1 MKSLQISLHLFV
13 HLFVQIRLPALLVW
27 MCSAGML
34 FAQTQ
39 PTVAS
44 LPQRSV
50 LVLVS
55 SGFGQAG
62 IDNYV
67 KGLYEVLRDRGVSY
81 TNIHV
86 EYLDLVKNPDDKYG
100 QRLGELLLSKYPESK
115 VSVIVAVQPAAL
127 NFLLNAGRAIA
138 PNAPVLVTQAK
149 VPPGINTAGR
159 HFFLQTPSLDFSGTL
174 QRALEL
180 FPKTERVVLLS
191 GASAVEQERL
201 QDAKRQF
208 APWNDRL
215 HFEYV
220 DKLSIEEIEL
230 RLAAAPPNTVVIG
243 PGINRDGKGQVLV
256 PVETIVEIAKSA
268 NAPIFPV
275 YSVSIGR
282 GAIGGMVSVLEHEGR
297 SMALTVLDA
306 LRMDSKQIDSLKIR
320 PSAAVSMF
328 DWQQIERWR
337 GDASKLPADTVFLN
351 RPPTLW
357 GQYKGYVVGGG
368 LAIVILS
375 VLTIALSLQI
385 RRRLLAERYLHA
397 SQDQYRL
404 LADNISDVLWV
415 FNLKNNRLQ
424 YVSPSV
430 QHLLGYTAEEV
441 MAHPLGNLIASIAS
455 KDLIALVAE
464 RTAAYSNSAGETHTY
479 TDTTA
484 LNRQDGSVVWTE
496 TATRYSCNAQGEL
509 ALLGVTRDISQ
520 RMLAQK
526 EIQQLAFYDALTQ
539 LPNRKLL
546 LDRIHQAITAT
557 TRSRRAGA
565 LLFID
570 LDHFKTLNDTRG
582 HDIGDLLLKQ
592 VAQRLTTCVR
602 EGDTVA
608 RLGGDE
614 FVVMLEDLDESLPQ
628 AGAEVRVIGE
638 EILTMLNQPYLLNE
652 IEHNSSASV
661 GVVLFSGNQE
671 SVDELLKRA
680 DMAMYRAKA
689 AGRNALCFFDP
700 EMQAV
705 ITARAKME
713 SELRK
718 GLLAEQFLLHYQPQ
732 VEADGRI
739 TGAEAL
745 IRWQH
750 PDRGMVSPADFI
762 ALAED
767 TGLILPMG
775 KWVLETA
782 CAQLVEW
789 ASEPAM
795 AHLTLAVN
803 VSSLQFRHIGFVTQ
817 VLDVLMRTGVKP
829 HKLKLELTESLLVHD
844 MEETVVKMMTLR
856 AQGLSFS
863 LDDFGTGYSS
873 LAYLKRL
880 PLNQLK
886 IDQSFVHD
894 VLTDPNDA
902 AIARTIIDL
911 GQSLGL
917 AVIAEGVETEGQREF
932 LADNGCTAF
941 QGYLFSRPLPHNQF
955 KALLTSRV

>member
-1 MKSLQISLHLFV
+1 MKYLQIFL
-13 HLFVQIRLPALLVW
+13 HLFVQIRLPVLLVW
-27 MCSAGML
+27 MCFAGML

-39 PTVAS
+39 PPVAS
-44 LPQRSV
+44 PPQRPV

-149 VPPGINTAGR
+149 VPPGIHTADR
-159 HFFLQTPSLDFSGTL
+159 HFFLQTPSLDFGGTL

-208 APWNDRL
+208 APWDDRL
-215 HFEYV
+215 QFEYV
-220 DKLSIEEIEL
+220 DELSFEEIE
-230 RLAAAPPNTVVIG
+230 RRMAVTPPNTVIIAS
-243 PGINRDGKGQVLV
+243 GINRDGKGQVLV
-256 PVETIVEIAKSA
+256 PVETIVKIAKSA

-297 SMALTVLDA
+297 SMALSVLDA
-306 LRMDSKQIDSLKIR
+306 LQMDPKEIDSLKIR

-357 GQYKGYVVGGG
+357 GQYKGYVIAGG
-368 LAIVILS
+368 LAIVVLS
-375 VLTIALSLQI
+375 MLALALSLQI
-385 RRRLLAERYLHA
+385 RRRLLAERYLLA
-397 SQDQYRL
+397 SQGQYRL

-415 FNLKNNRLQ
+415 FNLETNRWQ

-430 QHLLGYTAEEV
+430 QNLLGYTAEEV
-441 MAHPLGNLIASIAS
+441 MAHPLENSIAS
-455 KDLIALVAE
+455 VTARDFMTLVAE
-464 RTAAYSNSAGETHTY
+464 RTAAYSDSSGDTHTY
-479 TDTTA
+479 IDTAA
-484 LNRQDGSVVWTE
+484 LHRKDGSVAWTE
-496 TATRYSCNAQGEL
+496 TATRYSRNEQGEL

-526 EIQQLAFYDALTQ
+526 EIKQLAFYDALTH

-546 LDRIHQAITAT
+546 MDRMHQALAAS
-557 TRSRRAGA
+557 TRTRRTGA

-582 HDIGDLLLKQ
+582 HDIGDLLLQQ
-592 VAQRLTTCVR
+592 VAQRLTNCVR
-602 EGDTVA
+602 EGDSVA

-614 FVVMLEDLDESLPQ
+614 FVVMLENMDESLPQ
-628 AGAEVRVIGE
+628 AAAEARIIGE
-638 EILTMLNQPYLLNE
+638 KVLAALNQPYLLHE
-652 IEHNSSASV
+652 IEHHSSASM
-661 GVVLFSGNQE
+661 GIVLFNGNGT
-671 SVDELLKRA
+671 SIDELLKRA
-680 DMAMYRAKA
+680 DMAMYRAKS

-700 EMQAV
+700 EMQAAV
-705 ITARAKME
+705 TGRAQME
-713 SELRK
+713 SELRSA
-718 GLLAEQFLLHYQPQ
+718 LLAEHFLLLYQPQ
-732 VEADGRI
+732 VEADGRV

-750 PDRGMVSPADFI
+750 PERGMVSPGDFI

-782 CAQLVEW
+782 CNQLVEW
-789 ASEPAM
+789 AKEATT

-817 VLDVLMRTGVKP
+817 VLDVLTRTGAKP
-829 HKLKLELTESLLVHD
+829 HKLKLELTESLLVHN
-844 MEETVVKMMTLR
+844 MEETIVKMMLLK
-856 AQGLSFS
+856 AQGITFS

-880 PLNQLK
+880 PLDQLK
-886 IDQSFVHD
+886 IDQSFVRD

-902 AIARTIIDL
+902 AIARTVVAL

-955 KALLTSRV
+955 KEFLTSRV